1 MPCHTRYMIAT
12 LTGTIAEKIG
22 DIVVIDVQGVGYGI
36 LVTAEDFG
44 ALTAGH
50 TVRVYVHEHI
60 REQSHDLFGFVHL
73 DTMQLFEQLLNVN
86 GVGPKM
92 ALSILS
98 TGSAGE
104 VRRAIAGGDLK
115 FIQRASGVGKRVA
128 ERVVVDLKDKVGLAG
143 VDLAS
148 TGMLQSD
155 AFLTAQD
162 EAVEALVALGYS
174 PQDASV
180 ALAKVPADLPTEER
194 IKLALR
200 K

>member
-1 MPCHTRYMIAT
+1 MIAT

-22 DIVVIDVQGVGYGI
+22 DIVVIDVQGVGYGV
-36 LVTAEDFG
+36 LVTSEDFG
-44 ALTAGH
+44 ALATGNHAK
-50 TVRVYVHEHI
+50 VYVHEHI
-60 REQSHDLFGFVHL
+60 REQSHDLFGFVGL

-92 ALSILS
+92 ALSVLS

-128 ERVVVDLKDKVGLAG
+128 ERIVVDLKDKVGLAG

-155 AFLTAQD
+155 AFLTNQD
-162 EAVEALVALGYS
+162 EAVEALVSLGYS
-174 PQDASV
+174 PQDASA
-180 ALAKVPADLPTEER
+180 ALTKVDPTLPTEER